1 MKTQKEVRANFWAYL
16 KEIAPQYLKEY
27 KTSKKQNQYTADVRI
42 LFVDYIDNLHTS
54 GEITQNLAYKVTL

>member
-42 LFVDYIDNLHTS
+42 LFVDYIDNLHKS

>member
-1 MKTQKEVRANFWAYL
+1 MTTQKQVRANFWAYI

-27 KTSKKQNQYTADVRI
+27 KTSKRQNQYTADVRI
-42 LFVDYIDNLHTS
+42 LFVDYVDNLQKS

>member
-1 MKTQKEVRANFWAYL
+1 MTTQKQVRENFWAYI

-27 KTSKKQNQYTADVRI
+27 KTSKRQNQYAADIRI
-42 LFVDYIDNLHTS
+42 LFVDYVDNLHKS

>member
-1 MKTQKEVRANFWAYL
+1 MTTQKQVRANFWAYI

-27 KTSKKQNQYTADVRI
+27 KTSKRQNQYTADIRI
-42 LFVDYIDNLHTS
+42 LFVDYVDNLQKS